1 MLSFYFFCLFFRRFN
16 LVFLQQ
22 IVLKLVTR
30 IIEYWYKEIVMRKI
44 GKVITSVFMTLV
56 VGITSLAGCASNS
69 STVKLPAN
77 TEGESVVTDSS
88 NQSVGLTSGFPLSY
102 DGGLNRDEEDFAVY
116 DSSLYYINED
126 KVPVYDPTA
135 MYISEADIIDTYNKL
150 IAKEAQFGQSAVDE
164 FIAERGTVE
173 EWIERYAGNI
183 YTTGSS
189 RNATI
194 SSTTLQKYPQA
205 TWGGFMLCKSKDMS
219 NWETCG
225 PIDGYAFMGTADCWM
240 GEAKDNWAPELKR
253 DPITGMYILAFSNGS
268 LNGNANTAYNPYKN
282 EISKYALNPDTNHWY
297 YDNMYLTFSIADNP
311 EGPYTLLTA
320 EKYYQYLAALNSD
333 GTAKT
338 KEINEVVNGVDIV
351 KTVAVYRDDIFVG
364 KDENKQLLGGEALTY
379 LNNKG
384 MFLNKNGDEV
394 TAYTPQINFSV
405 FHDEI
410 IEAWPH
416 DDIKNRANWPAM
428 DINPFIND
436 RGELF
441 VYFTAHG
448 SSLYQAQNVWVVKM
462 KDWLSPEWDTLT
474 HVLAPSYSIVYY
486 DPDLSEDLDW
496 ADDSVEKWHSKGYYN
511 YNFRGRSYAVNGIR
525 GFFLQDIAKN
535 EGGVNEG
542 CHMIQY
548 NGWYYLTY
556 SPFGYGSP
564 KYAVH
569 MSVSDNP
576 YGPFI
581 KIKDLSPALGVDEY
595 EGGDML
601 TGAGHHCFLE
611 IEGEIWCYYHC
622 FFNPENNYDANG
634 NFLSRALA
642 IDRIKF
648 YEYDEV
654 TFGSLI
660 DKQIERDTD
669 EKLRGEMTDMVGFD
683 KKDQTVEEWIT
694 ECFATGNHRYYDK
707 DHKGTDGSNI
717 ARNDIV
723 PIMYGNGPTYSL
735 QPLPS
740 LFTGYDN
747 VAQADDVTITVME
760 GDVNSAKYANDGMVT
775 YQQWS
780 KDFEV
785 VGNAKTGH
793 LKIKISWDSPKIIR
807 NIMLYNSRDY
817 MYAFNNV
824 KSIVFKLDQKP
835 SYYPN
840 DKYYNGYAYIKDL
853 TPDSY
858 GWDNTNMI
866 MRKGGSAMATFSEIT
881 VSEIIITISGEDKVA
896 VDYGVASGTN
906 KNLVKLSE
914 IYLMGKNA

>member
-1 MLSFYFFCLFFRRFN
+1 MKKLGKILASSVLA
-16 LVFLQQ
+16 LVL
-22 IVLKLVTR
+22 
-30 IIEYWYKEIVMRKI
+30 
-44 GKVITSVFMTLV
+44 
-56 VGITSLAGCASNS
+56 GIAPLASCASTPS
-69 STVKLPAN
+69 TTVKAPIN
-77 TEGESVVTDSS
+77 TESSSVVSDSGE
-88 NQSVGLTSGFPLSY
+88 QSVGLTSGFPLSY
-102 DGGLNRDEEDFAVY
+102 DGGLKRDEEDFAVY
-116 DSSLYYINED
+116 DSNLYYINED

-135 MYISEADIIDTYNKL
+135 MYISEADITDTYNKL
-150 IAKEAQFGQSAVDE
+150 IAKEAQFGQSAVDD
-164 FIAERGTVE
+164 FIEERGTLD

-189 RNATI
+189 RNSALTA
-194 SSTTLQKYPQA
+194 TTLQKYPQA
-205 TWGGFMLCKSKDMS
+205 TCGGFMLCKSKDMS
-219 NWETCG
+219 NWEACG

-240 GEAKDNWAPELKR
+240 GRAKDNWAPELKR
-253 DPITGMYILAFSNGS
+253 DPVTGMYILAFSNGS
-268 LNGNANTAYNPYKN
+268 LNGNASTQYNPYTN
-282 EISKYALNPDTNHWY
+282 QISKYALNPDVNHWY

-320 EKYYQYLAALNSD
+320 EKYYQYLASFNVD
-333 GTAKT
+333 GTIKT
-338 KEINEVVNGVDIV
+338 EEREEIVDG
-351 KTVAVYRDDIFVG
+351 KTVTKTTAVYRDDIFVG
-364 KDENKQLLGGEALTY
+364 EDENKQDVGGEFLTY
-379 LNNKG
+379 VNNKG
-384 MFLNKNGDEV
+384 MFLNKNGVEV

-405 FHDEI
+405 FHEKI

-416 DDIKNRANWPAM
+416 DYIENRANWPAM

-486 DPDLSEDLDW
+486 DPEVSEDLDW
-496 ADDSVEKWHSKGYYN
+496 AKDSTGNNNYN
-511 YNFRGRSYAVNGIR
+511 YNFRGRSYEINGIR
-525 GFFLQDIAKN
+525 GFYLPDIQKN

-595 EGGDML
+595 EGGDMI

-634 NFLSRALA
+634 NFLSRALG

-648 YEYDEV
+648 YEYDEL

-660 DKQIERDTD
+660 DKQIERDTN
-669 EKLRGEMTDMVGFD
+669 EQLRGEMTDMVGFEA
-683 KKDQTVEEWIT
+683 KGQTVEEWII
-694 ECFATGNHRYYDK
+694 ECFSTGNHRYYDK
-707 DHKGTDGSNI
+707 DLKGTDGSNI
-717 ARNDIV
+717 DRDAIV

-747 VAQADDVTITVME
+747 VAEADDVTITVME
-760 GDVNSAKYANDGMVT
+760 GDTDTAKYANDGLVT

-785 VGNAKTGH
+785 SGNAKTGH
-793 LKIKISWDSPKIIR
+793 LKLKISWDKPKTIR

-817 MYAFNNV
+817 MYAFNSV
-824 KSIVFKLDQKP
+824 RSIVFKLDRKP
-835 SYYPN
+835 SYYPEN
-840 DKYYNGYAYIKDL
+840 KPYNGYAYIKDL

-858 GWDNTNMI
+858 GWDNSNMI
-866 MRKGGSAMATFSEIT
+866 MRKGGSAMATFDEIT

-896 VDYGVASGTN
+896 LDYGVAGGAN
-906 KNLVKLSE
+906 KYLVKLSE
-914 IYLMGKNA
+914 IYIMGKEPTSVKE

>member
-1 MLSFYFFCLFFRRFN
+1 M
-16 LVFLQQ
+16 
-22 IVLKLVTR
+22 K
-30 IIEYWYKEIVMRKI
+30 KI
-44 GKVITSVFMTLV
+44 GKILASSV
-56 VGITSLAGCASNS
+56 LAMLMAIAPISGCAQQPVSK
-69 STVKLPAN
+69 VKTPIN
-77 TEGESVVTDSS
+77 TESATVVTDSS
-88 NQSVGLTSGFPLSY
+88 NEQSVGLTSGFPLSY
-102 DGGLNRDEEDFAVY
+102 DGGLKRNEEDFAVY
-116 DSSLYYINED
+116 DSNLYYINED

-135 MYISEADIIDTYNKL
+135 MYISVEDITDTYNKL
-150 IAKEAQFGQSAVDE
+150 IAREMQFGQSAVDE
-164 FIAERGTVE
+164 FVAERGTLD

-189 RNATI
+189 RNAVLTA
-194 SSTTLQKYPQA
+194 TTLQKYPQA

-219 NWETCG
+219 NWEACG

-240 GEAKDNWAPELKR
+240 GRAKDNWAPELKR

-268 LNGNANTAYNPYKN
+268 LNGNSNVSYNPYTST
-282 EISKYALNPDTNHWY
+282 ISKYALNPNIDHWY

-333 GTAKT
+333 GTPKT
-338 KEINEVVNGVDIV
+338 KEVEEEVGGVTV
-351 KTVAVYRDDIFVG
+351 TKTVAVYRDDIFDAT
-364 KDENKQLLGGEALTY
+364 KEKNDLGGETLTY
-379 LNNKG
+379 VNSKG
-384 MFLNKNGDEV
+384 SFLNKNGDAV

-405 FHDEI
+405 FHEKI

-416 DDIKNRANWPAM
+416 DYIDNRANWPAM

-486 DPDLSEDLDW
+486 DPEVSEDLDW
-496 ADDSVEKWHSKGYYN
+496 AKESTGNNSYN

-525 GFFLQDIAKN
+525 GFYLPDIAKG

-548 NGWYYLTY
+548 DGWYYLTY
-556 SPFGYGSP
+556 SPFGYGSK

-569 MSVSDNP
+569 MAVSDNP

-581 KIKDLSPALGVDEY
+581 KIKELSPALGVDEF
-595 EGGDML
+595 EGGDMI
-601 TGAGHHCFLE
+601 TGAGHHCFLQIGE
-611 IEGEIWCYYHC
+611 EIWCYYHC
-622 FFNPENNYDANG
+622 FFNPDDNYDANG
-634 NFLSRALA
+634 NFLSRALG

-660 DKQIERDTD
+660 DQQISRDTN
-669 EKLRGEMTDMVGFD
+669 EELRGEMTDMVGLEA
-683 KKDQTVEEWIT
+683 KGQTVEEWIT
-694 ECFATGNHRYYDK
+694 ECFSTGNHRYYDK
-707 DHKGTDGSNI
+707 DHKGDDADNI
-717 ARNDIV
+717 DRDRVV

-747 VAQADDVTITVME
+747 VAEADDVTITVLE
-760 GDVNSAKYANDGMVT
+760 GDSETAKYANDGMVT

-793 LKIKISWDSPKIIR
+793 LKVKISWETPKIIR

-817 MYAFNNV
+817 MSAFNNV
-824 KSIVFKLDQKP
+824 KSIVFALAQKP
-835 SYYPN
+835 SYYPEN
-840 DKYYNGYAYIKDL
+840 KEYNGFAYIKDL
-853 TPDSY
+853 KPDHY
-858 GWDNTNMI
+858 GWDNSNMI
-866 MRKGGSAMATFSEIT
+866 MRKGGSAMATFDEIM
-881 VSEIIITISGEDKVA
+881 VSEIIVTISGEDKVA
-896 VDYGVASGTN
+896 IDYGVAGGTN
-906 KNLVKLSE
+906 KYLVKLSE
-914 IYLMGKNA
+914 IFIMGKEPTIA

>member
-1 MLSFYFFCLFFRRFN
+1 MK
-16 LVFLQQ
+16 
-22 IVLKLVTR
+22 KLGR
-30 IIEYWYKEIVMRKI
+30 IIIFALL
-44 GKVITSVFMTLV
+44 SVL
-56 VGITSLAGCASNS
+56 LATTPLASCS
-69 STVKLPAN
+69 ASFVTTVKTPN
-77 TEGESVVTDSS
+77 VTDANIVVSESS
-88 NQSVGLTSGFPLSY
+88 DSQVGLTSGFPLSY
-102 DGGLNRDEEDFAVY
+102 DEGLKRDEKDFAVY
-116 DSSLYYINED
+116 DSNLYYINED

-135 MYISEADIIDTYNKL
+135 MYITEADITDTYNKL
-150 IAKEAQFGQSAVDE
+150 IAKEQQFGQEAVDE
-164 FIAERGTVE
+164 FVRERGTCQD
-173 EWIERYAGNI
+173 WIDRYAGNI

-189 RNATI
+189 RNSVLSA
-194 SSTTLQKYPQA
+194 TTLQKYPQA

-219 NWETCG
+219 NWEACG

-240 GEAKDNWAPELKR
+240 GKAKDNWAPELKR

-268 LNGNANTAYNPYKN
+268 LSGNASVPYNPYKST
-282 EISKYALNPDTNHWY
+282 ISKYALNPKIDHWY

-320 EKYYQYLAALNSD
+320 EKYYEYLASFNED
-333 GTAKT
+333 GTINT
-338 KEINEVVNGVDIV
+338 KEVSTVVEG
-351 KTVAVYRDDIFVG
+351 KTETKTIAVYRDDIFAG
-364 KDENKQLLGGEALTY
+364 EGENKQSLGGQFLTY
-379 LNNKG
+379 VNTKG
-384 MFLNKNGDEV
+384 MFLNQNEDEV

-405 FHDEI
+405 FHEKI

-416 DDIKNRANWPAM
+416 DDIENRANWPAM

-486 DPDLSEDLDW
+486 DPEVSEDLDW
-496 ADDSVEKWHSKGYYN
+496 AEDSTGDHAYD
-511 YNFRGRSYAVNGIR
+511 YNFQGRSYAINGIR
-525 GFFLQDIAKN
+525 GFYLPDILEG

-542 CHMIQY
+542 CHMIQHD
-548 NGWYYLTY
+548 GWYYLTY

-581 KIKDLSPALGVDEY
+581 KIKDLSPALGVDEF
-595 EGGDML
+595 EGGDMI

-648 YEYDEV
+648 YEYDGI

-660 DKQIERDTD
+660 DKQIERDTSK
-669 EKLRGEMTDMVGFD
+669 ELRGEMTDMVGFNA
-683 KKDQTVEEWIT
+683 KGQTVEEWIT
-694 ECFATGNHRYYDK
+694 ECFSTGNHRNYDK
-707 DHKGTDGSNI
+707 DHKGDDADNI
-717 ARNDIV
+717 DRDAIV

-747 VAQADDVTITVME
+747 VAEADDVTITVLE
-760 GDVNSAKYANDGMVT
+760 GNTKTEKYANDGLVT

-785 VGNAKTGH
+785 EGNAQTGH
-793 LKIKISWDSPKIIR
+793 LKVKISWENPKIIR

-817 MYAFNNV
+817 MSAFNNV
-824 KSIVFKLDQKP
+824 KSIVFKLAEKP
-835 SYYPN
+835 SYYP
-840 DKYYNGYAYIKDL
+840 DGKEYNGFAYIKDL

-858 GWDNTNMI
+858 GWDNSNMI
-866 MRKGGSAMATFSEIT
+866 MRKGGSAMATFDEIT

-896 VDYGVASGTN
+896 IDYGVASGVN
-906 KNLVKLSE
+906 KYLVKLSE
-914 IYLMGKNA
+914 IFIMGKECVTKQ